1 MERRSATGVWMGM
14 ALCAAILLASATLA
28 ACGIRTTGLRRA
40 LEVTAR
46 FSFLLFWLA
55 YAGSALAAL
64 FGPTFQGLARRGRDL
79 GLAFASAHL
88 VHVGL
93 VVWLFRISR
102 QPPVT
107 GATFAFF
114 AVGLMWVYLLA
125 LFSIGRLSRMLG
137 AARWRV
143 LRTIGLEYIS
153 FAFLFDFINH
163 PVHLE
168 AKSLLGYLP
177 FSTLAV
183 AGTMLRVAAWARP
196 RPRTTAQGALSP

>member
-1 MERRSATGVWMGM
+1 VPRSFHRNKGRPP
-14 ALCAAILLASATLA
+14 LHLLSASATEGGLVLA
-28 ACGIRTTGLRRA
+28 LRPP
-40 LEVTAR
+40 
-46 FSFLLFWLA
+46 
-55 YAGSALAAL
+55 GSNGGALAAL
-64 FGPTFQGLARRGRDL
+64 FGPAFLGLARRGGDL

-93 VVWLFRISR
+93 VVWLFRVLR
-102 QPPVT
+102 QPPLT
-107 GATFAFF
+107 GATLALF
-114 AVGLMWVYLLA
+114 AVGLIWVYLLA

-143 LRTIGLEYIS
+143 LRTVGMEYIS

-163 PVHLE
+163 PIHLE

-183 AGTMLRVAAWARP
+183 AGTMLRVAAWVRP
-196 RPRTTAQGALSP
+196 RPRTTVRGALSP